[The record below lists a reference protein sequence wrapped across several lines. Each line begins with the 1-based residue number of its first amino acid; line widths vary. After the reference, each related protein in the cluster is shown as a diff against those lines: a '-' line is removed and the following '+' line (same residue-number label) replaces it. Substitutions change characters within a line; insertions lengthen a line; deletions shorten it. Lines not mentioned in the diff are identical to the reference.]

1 MANHLG
7 MARVRAIEL
16 LRERGWS
23 FRRIARELGV
33 HRETVSRYVRLQEA
47 AAGGCGT
54 GPPGVALAKVGP
66 PGGDDCRMAGGNVP
80 GGWEDQNRPNPPAG
94 SGGCEGGLDGQNR
107 PNLPAGSSGP
117 SSRCEPYRKQIEAAL
132 EQGLSAQ
139 RIWQDLQTE
148 HHFAGG
154 YDSVKRYVRRLKAA
168 APLPFRRIECEPGAE
183 AQIDFGKGAPV
194 GEQPRRR
201 RKSHVMRVVL
211 SCSRKAYSEAIFHQD
226 TDSFLRCLENAFW
239 AFGGVVRVIVPDNLK
254 AAVAQADWYDP
265 EINPK
270 VRSFCEHYGIVILPT
285 RPRTPRHKGKVERAV
300 GYVQDNALK
309 GRWFGTLAEQNA
321 YLQQWESQV
330 ADTRIHGTTRR
341 QVRQVFEQ
349 IERPALGPLPATR
362 FPNFT
367 EQKRKVHRDGHVE
380 VAKAYYSVPPE
391 YLGREVWARW
401 DGRLV
406 RVFNHRF
413 EQIAVHARQE
423 PGRFS
428 TQDKHI
434 PTEKRSGVERG
445 SARLL
450 SEAARI
456 GPQAGLWAERMIGVR
471 GIEGVRVL
479 QGLVALGGRHEAAAV
494 EEACRIAAGHGEYR
508 LRTLRALIARRG
520 EADRQSTFLEEHA
533 IIRPLSEYGE
543 LVHTALMSK
552 ETYT

>member
-7 MARVRAIEL
+7 MVRVRGIKV
-16 LRERGWS
+16 LRAQGWS

-33 HRETVSRYVRLQEA
+33 HRETVSRYVRLWEA
-47 AAGGCGT
+47 GWGEGGT
-54 GPPGVALAKVGP
+54 GPPGDEGAESACNLP
-66 PGGDDCRMAGGNVP
+66 AGSD
-80 GGWEDQNRPNPPAG
+80 EQNRPNPPAG
-94 SGGCEGGLDGQNR
+94 SGSDGERPEGQNR
-107 PNLPAGSSGP
+107 PNPPAGSSGP

-132 EQGLSAQ
+132 QQGLSAQ
-139 RIWQDLQTE
+139 RIWQDLRAE
-148 HHFAGG
+148 HGFAAG
-154 YDSVKRYVRRLKAA
+154 YDSVKRFVRRLKAA
-168 APLPFRRIECEPGAE
+168 TPLPFRRIECEPGAE

-211 SCSRKAYSEAIFHQD
+211 SHSRKGYSEAVFHQD

-239 AFGGVVRVIVPDNLK
+239 AFGGVVRVVVPDNLK

-285 RPRTPRHKGKVERAV
+285 RPRTPRHKGKVERGV
-300 GYVQDNALK
+300 DYVQENALK
-309 GRWFGTLAEQNA
+309 GRSFTTLAEQNA
-321 YLQQWESQV
+321 HLRQWESQV

-367 EQKRKVHRDGHVE
+367 EERRKVHRDGHIE

-406 RVFNHRF
+406 RVFNQRF
-413 EQIAVHARQE
+413 EQIAVHARRE

-434 PTEKRSGVERG
+434 PAEKRSGVERG
-445 SARLL
+445 SAWLL
-450 SEAARI
+450 SQTRRI
-456 GPQAGLWAERMIGVR
+456 GPRAGRWAEQMLAAR

-479 QGLVALGGRHEAAAV
+479 LGLLALTKRHEASAI
-494 EEACRIAAGHGEYR
+494 EDACRIAAGHGEYR
-508 LRTLRALIARRG
+508 LRTLRTLLKRQAP
-520 EADRQSTFLEEHA
+520 ADEQTTFLEEHP
-533 IIRPLSEYGE
+533 IIRSLSEYGE
-543 LVHTALMSK
+543 LVHTAFTK
-552 ETYT
+552 EML